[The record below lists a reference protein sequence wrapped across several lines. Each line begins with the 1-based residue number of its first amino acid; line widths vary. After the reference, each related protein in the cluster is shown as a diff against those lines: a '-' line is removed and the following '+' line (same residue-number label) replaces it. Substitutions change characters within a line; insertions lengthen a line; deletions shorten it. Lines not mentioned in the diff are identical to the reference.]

1 MKLDKFSRRQ
11 ADNDSRNFNNAKRI
25 VPSFLRAQ
33 QGEGMEEKEMNT
45 KMKVGAVACGLIAVG
60 LIAVNAAK
68 GSLGSKGSIVKG
80 ASLGA
85 AFQAA
90 SELGQKMDE
99 LKGAKK
105 ELGKVWSGMKSE
117 VKKGMSEA
125 MGDGIKDLKKSMDEL
140 DAAADALKNLGN

>member
-1 MKLDKFSRRQ
+1 M
-11 ADNDSRNFNNAKRI
+11 
-25 VPSFLRAQ
+25 Q
-33 QGEGMEEKEMNT
+33 QKGLSGLKE
-45 KMKVGAVACGLIAVG
+45 A
-60 LIAVNAAK
+60 
-68 GSLGSKGSIVKG
+68 GSQGSIVKG

-99 LKGAKK
+99 LTGAKK

-125 MGDGIKDLKKSMDEL
+125 MGDGIKELKKSMEEL